1 MRSANYLI
9 RRLGNTLI
17 VILGVATATFFLARI
32 SGDPVDQLLPMEAS
46 QEARAAL
53 RAQLG
58 LDAPLPVQYGRFLRD
73 VATGEFGTSIRY
85 REPAL
90 QMYWQRLPATVELVI
105 SAVLLSV
112 LLGVALGILAAV
124 KHGTYIDTLVSWF
137 ALIGQAVPAFYLGL
151 MMILLFSLQW
161 SLLPTG
167 GRGTWQQLIMPTIV
181 LSGYYV
187 ALMAR
192 MTRAAF
198 LDTVRLDFV
207 RTARAKGLPESRV
220 NLKHVLRAALIP
232 IVTLI
237 GLQIGGLFSG
247 AVVTETVF
255 TWPGIGRLA
264 VDAIYARDFPV
275 MQTVVIMSATIFV
288 LVNLVVD
295 MLYAVIDPRI
305 TYA

>member
-1 MRSANYLI
+1 
-9 RRLGNTLI
+9 
-17 VILGVATATFFLARI
+17 
-32 SGDPVDQLLPMEAS
+32 
-46 QEARAAL
+46 
-53 RAQLG
+53 
-58 LDAPLPVQYGRFLRD
+58 
-73 VATGEFGTSIRY
+73 
-85 REPAL
+85 
-90 QMYWQRLPATVELVI
+90 MYWQRLPATVELVI
-105 SAVLLSV
+105 AAVLLSV
-112 LLGVALGILAAV
+112 VLGVALGILAAI
-124 KHGTYIDTLVSWF
+124 KHGTFIDTLVSWF

-305 TYA
+305 TYG

>member
-1 MRSANYLI
+1 MRSASYLL
-9 RRLGNTLI
+9 RRFGNTLI

-32 SGDPVDQLLPMEAS
+32 SGDPVDQLLPMEAT
-46 QEARAAL
+46 QEARQAL
-53 RAQLG
+53 RVQLG
-58 LDAPLPVQYGRFLRD
+58 LDAPLPVQYVRFLRD

-90 QMYWQRLPATVELVI
+90 QMYWQRLPATVELVVA
-105 SAVLLSV
+105 AVLLSV
-112 LLGVALGILAAV
+112 VLGVALGIVAAIN
-124 KHGTYIDTLVSWF
+124 HGKLLDTLVSWF

-151 MMILLFSLQW
+151 MMILLLSLQW

-167 GRGTWQQLIMPTIV
+167 GRGTWQQLIMPTVV

-192 MTRAAF
+192 MTRASF
-198 LDTVRLDFV
+198 LDTVNLDFV
-207 RTARAKGLPESRV
+207 RTARAKGLPERTV

-247 AVVTETVF
+247 AVVAETVF

-288 LVNLVVD
+288 LVNLIVD

-305 TYA
+305 SYG

>member
-1 MRSANYLI
+1 VRSASYLL
-9 RRLGNTLI
+9 RRLGNTLV

-58 LDAPLPVQYGRFLRD
+58 LDAPLPVQYVRFLRD
-73 VATGEFGTSIRY
+73 VASGEFGTSIRY

-105 SAVLLSV
+105 AAVLLSV
-112 LLGVALGILAAV
+112 VLGVALGILAAI
-124 KHGTYIDTLVSWF
+124 KHGTFIDTLVSWF

-305 TYA
+305 TYG